1 MAPMDMS
8 VRNRLID
15 LLVAQGRIDDAIHQ
29 YMDLASLYY
38 HLTELDMARQTYA
51 TALRVAQQHS
61 VDRSLSV
68 QLLYRIADIDLQHLD
83 MRQAVRVFEQIRTLE
98 PEDEKA
104 RVQLVNMNFR
114 LGQEA
119 NALSEVDGFVALL
132 EHTGKRKQSIDFVK
146 AVINEHPNRP
156 ELIKRLADLYARNG
170 QTAEAIAEL
179 DGLADLLLTAGNVQ
193 GAAAMLKTI
202 INLRPP
208 NAADYEA
215 ALRKLQSGK
224 L

>member
-1 MAPMDMS
+1 
-8 VRNRLID
+8 
-15 LLVAQGRIDDAIHQ
+15 
-29 YMDLASLYY
+29 
-38 HLTELDMARQTYA
+38 
-51 TALRVAQQHS
+51 
-61 VDRSLSV
+61 
-68 QLLYRIADIDLQHLD
+68 

-170 QTAEAIAEL
+170 QPAEAIAEL